1 MEITART
8 DGGMCVEI
16 EARGMTTFID
26 EPVDKGGTDTA
37 PTPMETLLGAL
48 AGCTAITLK
57 LYSARKQWP
66 LEDVDVRVRLELP
79 AKGAA
84 DSPRHITQDVV
95 LKGPLDDEQRERL
108 QQIAGRCPVHR
119 VLEGPN
125 AFAERVVE
133 ALDAE
138 G

>member
-8 DGGMCVEI
+8 DGGMRVEVQ
-16 EARGMTTFID
+16 ARGLTTVID
-26 EPVDKGGTDTA
+26 EPADKGGTDTA

-66 LEDVDVRVRLELP
+66 LEDVEIRVRLALP
-79 AKGAA
+79 EKGAS
-84 DSPRHITQDVV
+84 DPTRHITQEVV

-125 AFAERVVE
+125 AFTEQVVE
-133 ALDAE
+133 ALGA
-138 G
+138 GS